1 VISTRARQIAA
12 VGALLGQSGA
22 IALLLGCGGSGATSV
37 DAGPASSDAGGA
49 VRSDD
54 ASTGAA
60 LDALDPSL
68 GGDGGEGFLG
78 EGAGTDDAANALV
91 CFDGFDQDGDR
102 TLDCAED
109 DCATTRV
116 CCVGSTDAACCAD
129 TPLATSLALA
139 GCASGDPRACAE
151 LGARLVAGT
160 PVVSADHA
168 LVPVSTGGL
177 DGALDFPSLALR
189 PRGERLT
196 LRAQISAPASTGQL
210 DATAFGV
217 WAPQLPTGTVSPV
230 VAIVVSAT
238 RGDVSIVSGTRVIA
252 STELVGGDTE
262 HVLEIEPTGDVR
274 VQIGKTTLGPF
285 AIELPTSAVV
295 PVVFGRVQNDAYA
308 GGTTRLRSLE
318 VERRAC
324 DLPAALGRTGEVLP
338 ESGSAVDESQASDPS
353 VLVRDGLE
361 PLVAFATRDDGSN
374 DGHTLFIG
382 TLRDGSV
389 LDVAPMLTSR
399 QLETLLALTD
409 ITDLGAPDLYEE
421 AGVVS
426 AYVAYERG
434 GAWNVARVTDVLGP
448 SPIGAPLA
456 LGSGQ
461 YDHPA
466 RLPNGRLLVRERTAA
481 GASRFVLYDVA
492 GELAMAEA
500 GICGARASCEAERT
514 DTFVLEP
521 SSDPLAFDRDEVSA
535 PVAIEHAGVTRIY
548 YAGRRG
554 TRWSLGL
561 LVQGRDQGF
570 FRAGNDGLAVLG
582 PTGQGP
588 DALGVASPAAF
599 VEGGELVLLYAGTDG
614 AHWRLL
620 SARMP
625 MRP

>member
-1 VISTRARQIAA
+1 MNRDPQRLAGAL
-12 VGALLGQSGA
+12 ALLGQSV
-22 IALLLGCGGSGATSV
+22 ALVALLGCGAAGATSV
-37 DAGPASSDAGGA
+37 DAGPGGSDAGGA

-54 ASTGAA
+54 GGVGAT
-60 LDALDPSL
+60 LDALDPSA
-68 GGDGGEGFLG
+68 GDSGAGLLS
-78 EGAGTDDAANALV
+78 EGAGSDDAANALA
-91 CFDGFDQDGDR
+91 CFDGVDQDGDR
-102 TLDCAED
+102 TLDCDED

-116 CCVGSTDAACCAD
+116 CCVGSTAPACCAD
-129 TPLATSLALA
+129 TAVTSGLALA
-139 GCASGDPRACAE
+139 GCESGDPRTCTE

-168 LVPVSTGGL
+168 LVPVSGGGL
-177 DGALDFPSLALR
+177 DGALDFPAMQLR

-196 LRAQISAPASTGQL
+196 LRARIASPATSGQL

-217 WAPQLPTGTVSPV
+217 WAPQLPTATVSPV
-230 VAIVVSAT
+230 VAVVVSAT
-238 RGDVSIVSGTRVIA
+238 RGDVSIVAGTRVIA
-252 STELVGGDTE
+252 SADLVAGDTD
-262 HVLEIEPTGDVR
+262 HVLEIEPTGQVLVR
-274 VQIGKTTLGPF
+274 FGGTTLGPF
-285 AIELPTSAVV
+285 AVELPTGAVV

-338 ESGSAVDESQASDPS
+338 ESGAAIDESQASDPS

-361 PLVAFATRDDGSN
+361 PLVAFAARGDGSN
-374 DGHTLFIG
+374 DGHTLFVG
-382 TLRDGSV
+382 TLRDGAV
-389 LDVAPMLTSR
+389 QDVAPLLTTAE
-399 QLETLLALTD
+399 LEALLVLPS
-409 ITDLGAPDLYEE
+409 ITDLGAPELFEE
-421 AGVVS
+421 AGIVS
-426 AYVAYERG
+426 AYVAYERSG
-434 GAWNVARVTDVLGP
+434 VWNVARVTDVLGA
-448 SPIGAPLA
+448 SPVGAPLA
-456 LGSGQ
+456 LGSEQ

-466 RLPNGRLLVRERTAA
+466 RMPNGRLLVRERTAA
-481 GASRFVLYDVA
+481 GATRFVLFTVS
-492 GELAMAEA
+492 GEIPTAE
-500 GICGARASCEAERT
+500 GGLCGARASCEVERT

-521 SSDPLAFDRDEVSA
+521 SGDPLAFDRDEVSA
-535 PVAIEHAGVTRIY
+535 PVALEHAGVTRIY

-582 PTGQGP
+582 PTGQGF

-599 VEGGELVLLYAGTDG
+599 LDGGELVLLYAGTDG